1 MKLKLTPIVLVAVL
15 LVILSSCSNKA
26 DVPVPADAAFVLHI
40 DGKSLN
46 EKLSWDEIKQNAA
59 FKKAYEEAANED
71 ELVRKI
77 MDNPENSGV
86 DTKSDVYFFMRMR
99 SRGAYVSFVCN
110 IKDEKAFN
118 DLVTKATKGATV
130 KKEGGLSMIVTD
142 NAVLSWNSS
151 RLAAII
157 DAPDAYQ
164 GGGGFDMS
172 NGGGKSFGTD
182 SLVFFAKEVHTL
194 KSKQSLG
201 SNSKFSSLLKEK
213 GDAHIWVNGGTMY
226 GGSLPAMLALTKVAL
241 LFEGNISAATVNFEN
256 GKITFN
262 GKSYFN
268 KEMEAL
274 YKKYSVK
281 NVDPAIYK
289 NIPGDVAAVMAM
301 NYSPEAIKEF
311 ISMLGVDGLV
321 NMFLGKENFSI
332 DDFIK
337 ANKGEAFFAVSD
349 FKVVTKENTV
359 EGTNYNHNYPSEYP
373 EAKIL
378 FGAAIGD
385 RASFDK
391 TVNLITSKIKEE
403 SGENVSELA
412 KKVPF
417 TIKNNWF
424 LAGNDSVF
432 LNSYG
437 AGSTDHAFI
446 SKISGHP
453 FGGYLDIQKFINGAR
468 PAMKDSVATMIA
480 DQSLKLWQDI
490 VFYGGEFK
498 DGALTTYG
506 EINMVDKST
515 NSLKQLNS
523 YFDFIA
529 QQLMFKQAEIMRD
542 GLDILPP
549 PPPVEVQP
557 TPKKK

>member
-1 MKLKLTPIVLVAVL
+1 MKLKLTPIVLVAAL

-26 DVPVPADAAFVLHI
+26 DVPVPVDAAFVLHI

-46 EKLSWDEIKQNAA
+46 EKLSWDEIKQNAW
-59 FKKAYEEAANED
+59 FKKVYDEAAND
-71 ELVRKI
+71 DALVRKI
-77 MDNPENSGV
+77 LDNPDNSGI
-86 DTKSDVYFFMRMR
+86 DTKSDAYFFMRMR

-118 DLVTKATKGATV
+118 EMVAKAMGGVKV
-130 KKEGGLSMIVTD
+130 KKEGGLSIIASD
-142 NAVLSWNSS
+142 EAVVAWDKK
-151 RLAAII
+151 RLVAIG

-164 GGGGFDMS
+164 GGGFDMR
-172 NGGGKSFGTD
+172 GGGGRSFDTD

-201 SNSKFSSLLKEK
+201 SNSKFSSLVKEK
-213 GDAHIWVNGGTMY
+213 GDAHIWMNGGTMY
-226 GGSLPAMLALTKVAL
+226 GGSLPAMLALTKVSL

-274 YKKYSVK
+274 YKKYSPK
-281 NVDPAIYK
+281 NVDPAVYK
-289 NIPGDVAAVMAM
+289 KIPGDVAAVMAM

-311 ISMLGVDGLV
+311 ISLLGVDGLV

-359 EGTNYNHNYPSEYP
+359 EGTNYKYPSEQP

-391 TVNLITSKIKEE
+391 LSNLIASKIKEE
-403 SGENVSELA
+403 
-412 KKVPF
+412 
-417 TIKNNWF
+417 
-424 LAGNDSVF
+424 
-432 LNSYG
+432 
-437 AGSTDHAFI
+437 
-446 SKISGHP
+446 
-453 FGGYLDIQKFINGAR
+453 
-468 PAMKDSVATMIA
+468 
-480 DQSLKLWQDI
+480 
-490 VFYGGEFK
+490 GGEE
-498 DGALTTYG
+498 GG
-506 EINMVDKST
+506 ERV
-515 NSLKQLNS
+515 
-523 YFDFIA
+523 
-529 QQLMFKQAEIMRD
+529 
-542 GLDILPP
+542 
-549 PPPVEVQP
+549 
-557 TPKKK
+557 KKMSFAA

>member
-1 MKLKLTPIVLVAVL
+1 MKLKLTPIVLVAAL

-26 DVPVPADAAFVLHI
+26 DVPVPSDAAFVLHI

-46 EKLSWDEIKQNAA
+46 EKLSWDEIKQNAW
-59 FKKAYEEAANED
+59 FKKVYDEAAND
-71 ELVRKI
+71 DALVRKI
-77 MDNPENSGV
+77 LDNPDNSGI
-86 DTKSDVYFFMRMR
+86 DTKSDAYFFMRMR

-118 DLVTKATKGATV
+118 ELVAKAMGGAKA
-130 KKEGGLSMIVTD
+130 KKEGGLSIIASDEAVFSWD
-142 NAVLSWNSS
+142 NKRFV
-151 RLAAII
+151 AIA

-164 GGGGFDMS
+164 GGGGRSLD
-172 NGGGKSFGTD
+172 TD

-201 SNSKFSSLLKEK
+201 SNSKFSSLVKEK
-213 GDAHIWVNGGTMY
+213 GDAHIWMNGGTMY
-226 GGSLPAMLALTKVAL
+226 GGSLPAMLALTKVSL

-281 NVDPAIYK
+281 NVDPAVYK
-289 NIPGDVAAVMAM
+289 KIPGDVAAVMAM

-311 ISMLGVDGLV
+311 IAMLGVDGLV

-359 EGTNYNHNYPSEYP
+359 EGTSYKYPSEQP

-391 TVNLITSKIKEE
+391 AVNLITSKIKEE
-403 SGENVSELA
+403 GGEKASELA
-412 KKVPF
+412 KKVPYAV
-417 TIKNNWF
+417 KDNWF
-424 LAGNDSVF
+424 LAGNDSTF

-437 AGSTDHAFI
+437 AGSMDHAFI

-453 FGGYLDIQKFINGAR
+453 FGGYIDIQKFINGAR
-468 PAMKDSVATMIA
+468 PAMKDSVAQVIA
-480 DQSLKLWQDI
+480 DQSLKLWQDV

-498 DGALTTYG
+498 DGALTSYG
-506 EINMVDKST
+506 EINMVDKNT
-515 NSLKQLNS
+515 NSLKQLNG

-529 QQLMFKQAEIMRD
+529 QQLMFRRASHEMFD
-542 GLDILPP
+542 DLDVPP
-549 PPPVEVQP
+549 PPAPVEVE
-557 TPKKK
+557 PKKK